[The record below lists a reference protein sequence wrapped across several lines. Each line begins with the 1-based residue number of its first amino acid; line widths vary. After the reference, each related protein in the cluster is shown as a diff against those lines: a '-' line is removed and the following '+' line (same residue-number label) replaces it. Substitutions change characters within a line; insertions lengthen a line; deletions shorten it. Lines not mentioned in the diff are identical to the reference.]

1 MVLVADP
8 VSVVNVAVT
17 EPDSSNE
24 APALANVRYLAPMIY
39 LYAVAMWAMGVM
51 VVRQGEP
58 AGQYG
63 LLATRGGLLLVVAMV
78 ATVGTFLYSLAAR
91 HLALAAVGIG
101 IAILVQR
108 VTVTLVTEIP
118 IYTWTYK
125 HIGLVDYLLVNHRLA
140 PESVDV
146 YNQWPG
152 FFTAMAWF
160 TTVAGVDPVTV
171 AHWFAPVTH
180 LVTALLVTALAI
192 GLGLD
197 KRAALAAAM
206 LVELC
211 NWVGQDYYA
220 PQAVALILAT
230 ACLVLLTYS
239 RRYPAA
245 GYLSVAVFASLV
257 ATHQLTPVW
266 LCAAV
271 VALAVFRQIKP
282 LWLPVVYIAVT
293 LAYVVPRLGNVS
305 RYGIFTGSNPLSN
318 SSSNVPTTGSEGR
331 MFTMYVDRS
340 LSVGLW
346 VTAILCFVI
355 LWRRVGAPW
364 AAGIMA
370 FSSMLL
376 LGGQSYGGEA
386 IFRVFLYSLPG
397 CAILIAPVLVGLLDD
412 RRRLARLVAMPV
424 VTVGLVALCVAS
436 MQGYFGGWSYLTMT
450 KTQLEQSRWLLARN
464 PEGATITVMAPA
476 GWPER
481 PSADYVGHAIV
492 DADYD
497 KPLVTLKDSLSDG
510 FPVPSDIDRMEQ
522 WTRGSGKTVYLVLPR
537 QAGTYSDY
545 YGLFRNGAMSAL
557 IAQLS
562 SRPAWVKVIDDENTL
577 VFTYSA
583 QK

>member
-1 MVLVADP
+1 MVLVAEP
-8 VSVVNVAVT
+8 VPQLTVVPPETISAA
-17 EPDSSNE
+17 EPRHSDY
-24 APALANVRYLAPMIY
+24 VRYLAPMMY
-39 LYAVAMWAMGVM
+39 LYAIAMWAMGVM
-51 VVRQGEP
+51 LVGDGAP

-63 LLATRGGLLLVVAMV
+63 LLATRGGLLLAVAMV
-78 ATVGTFLYSLAAR
+78 ATVATFLYALAAR

-108 VTVTLVTEIP
+108 VSVTLVTEIP

-125 HIGLVDYLLVNHRLA
+125 HIGLVDYLLVNHELA

-171 AHWFAPVTH
+171 AHWFAPATH
-180 LVTALLVTALAI
+180 LVTALLVAALAV

-211 NWVGQDYYA
+211 NWVGQDYYS

-230 ACLVLLTYS
+230 ACLTLLAYS

-245 GYLSVAVFASLV
+245 AYLSVLVFASLV

-271 VALAVFRQIKP
+271 VALAALRQIRP
-282 LWLPVVYIAVT
+282 LWLPVVYVVIT

-305 RYGIFTGSNPLSN
+305 RYGIFTGSNPMSN
-318 SSSNVPTTGSEGR
+318 ASSNVPTTGSAGR
-331 MFTMYVDRS
+331 LFTMHVDRS
-340 LSVGLW
+340 LSVALW
-346 VTAILCFVI
+346 VAAIVCFLI

-397 CAILIAPVLVGLLDD
+397 CAVLIAPVLVGLLDG
-412 RRRLARLVAMPV
+412 RRRLARLVATPL
-424 VTVGLVALCVAS
+424 VTLGLVALCVAS
-436 MQGYFGGWSYLTMT
+436 MQGYYGGWSYLTMT
-450 KTQLEQSRWLLARN
+450 RTQLEQSRWLLARN
-464 PEGATITVMAPA
+464 PEGATITVLAPA

-481 PSADYVGHAIV
+481 PSADYVGHATV

-497 KPLVTLKDSLSDG
+497 KPLVTLKESLSDG
-510 FPVPSDIDRMEQ
+510 FPTSSDIDRMEQ

-545 YGLFRNGAMSAL
+545 YGLFRPGAMPAL
-557 IAQLS
+557 IDQLS
-562 SRPAWVKVIDDENTL
+562 SRPAWNKVIDDENTV
-577 VFTYSA
+577 VFTYA
-583 QK
+583 VQK